1 MRRLSGVGEID
12 GERVAQRLTP
22 RTAKKKKNHCSSR
35 KESLL
40 NETKERKR
48 KGKQK
53 EKRNRTEEWACL
65 DSSRQTIVE

>member
-1 MRRLSGVGEID
+1 MVEIKWGGKNGVREGWTKAD
-12 GERVAQRLTP
+12 PPHTQ
-22 RTAKKKKNHCSSR
+22 KKNHCLGR

-40 NETKERKR
+40 NETKKRKR

-53 EKRNRTEEWACL
+53 ERRDRTEKWACL